1 MSELIRIENVSKRYR
16 LGTINR
22 GMLYKDMQSWWAR
35 KRGKEDP
42 HEIVGEQGKYLK
54 HGEEFWALRDIN
66 LTVNAGDSIGVI
78 GRNGAGKS
86 TMLKILSRTTSPTKG
101 TIKTRGR
108 VASLLEVGTGF
119 HPELTGRENVF
130 LNGAILGMRQR
141 EVRSKFEEIVEF
153 AEIGEF
159 IDTPV
164 KRYSSGMYVRLA
176 FAVAAH
182 LDPEVLIVDEVLA
195 VGDANFQKKCIGK
208 MNSVN
213 KDGRTVIFVSHNL
226 AMLTSLCNKGIVL
239 KNGKVDFE
247 VGELGD
253 AINHYINEV
262 KELSDMK
269 ISDRKDRNGQGKI
282 KINDLKV
289 VNLAGETQ
297 TRYISGQSVEFN
309 ILYKVNDGLIL
320 NEISFAIGVYQ
331 GSSNFI
337 TLLASETAYKHYNEI
352 KGEGIVKCRI
362 NSLPFTEGQ
371 YILNVIVRHKNDIQ
385 DWIQEAKLIQV
396 ENGDYFGTGK
406 IVPESH
412 GGVLLQQEWSHPV
425 SCTI

>member
-86 TMLKILSRTTSPTKG
+86 TLLKILSRTTAPTKG

-108 VASLLEVGTGF
+108 IASLLEVGTGF
-119 HPELTGRENVF
+119 HPELTGRENVY
-130 LNGAILGMRQR
+130 LNGAILGMSRR
-141 EVRSKFEEIVEF
+141 EVTSKFDEIIEF

-159 IDTPV
+159 INTPV

-195 VGDANFQKKCIGK
+195 VGDANFQRKCIGK
-208 MNSVN
+208 MGKVC
-213 KDGRTVIFVSHNL
+213 KEGRTVIVVSHS
-226 AMLTSLCNKGIVL
+226 MVMVETLTTKCLWLHDGLTKVFGDSNTVAKEYLKFSQELQLGTTEGLHDYRLRRGTGEVRLKAFNAKNRLEEAAYEFCRGEQMCFKIEVLVNKECRDLSISIGF
-239 KNGKVDFE
+239 K
-247 VGELGD
+247 LG
-253 AINHYINEV
+253 
-262 KELSDMK
+262 
-269 ISDRKDRNGQGKI
+269 
-282 KINDLKV
+282 
-289 VNLAGETQ
+289 
-297 TRYISGQSVEFN
+297 ISGEMLMCTQKHIISEVP
-309 ILYKVNDGLIL
+309 LVKG
-320 NEISFAIGVYQ
+320 EIIHTEVRIS
-331 GSSNFI
+331 
-337 TLLASETAYKHYNEI
+337 SETLPSSLYDLYIWLGPVQEMVLDEYYDIADSVLPPIRIVESKENP
-352 KGEGIVKCRI
+352 EGKTQVKS
-362 NSLPFTEGQ
+362 NL
-371 YILNVIVRHKNDIQ
+371 VVK
-385 DWIQEAKLIQV
+385 
-396 ENGDYFGTGK
+396 
-406 IVPESH
+406 
-412 GGVLLQQEWSHPV
+412 
-425 SCTI
+425 